1 MKHLSEMVGAF
12 IMQGSEEMYRFNIK
26 EISKEDALRMIRKYH
41 YSNTLP
47 KINKYF
53 QGFFLDKEL
62 VGVVTLGWGTR
73 PRHTIQRIF
82 PSLDTKDYL
91 EIGRMCMTEE
101 MPRNSESQM
110 LSQLVKWIH
119 RNIPE
124 LKILFT
130 WADGMVGKVGYV
142 YQASNFIY
150 AGYSDGEM
158 YMKDGVKI
166 YVRQMKS
173 FLVPGGQKDSQ
184 ITVRPIMEQMK
195 KYGILHFKGK
205 QYRYLLFLCDRKEK
219 QKLMDECLID
229 LELPRPKDNDLS
241 WRVKDA
247 ETGKWVD
254 CESLGL
260 TVAEAKATYVEIKA
274 YILEKFR
281 QFVMDKVNTKV
292 DVSALE
298 EERERIRK
306 LLRLVMGAKAKLT
319 DMLDKLDVMDKHYDR
334 KYQDMHDRLDNLYD
348 KISEYEDS
356 IADITAKIEA
366 VYGNQITGKQI
377 YDILVHFEMMYYKM
391 TDLEKK
397 EFMKDFIN
405 SIELYQEKMD
415 NGSIVK
421 QINFKFGVYYEGH
434 ETMDIRLLNEKT
446 VETVVLL
453 SHKRPDGHI
462 NVKVEF
468 GEGEGKVPLDNIA
481 KRAESYKPKERV
493 TYKMIKEYI
502 EAKYGFKVHT
512 AYIAEVKRDL
522 GLPMY
527 DAPNAVEELKQPRKH
542 PTAEKVEAIKDAL
555 RYFEVI

>member
-1 MKHLSEMVGAF
+1 MVGAF

-47 KINKYF
+47 KIDKYF
-53 QGFFLDKEL
+53 LGFFLDKEL

-142 YQASNFIY
+142 YQASDFIY

-166 YVRQMKS
+166 HVRQMKS
-173 FLVPGGQKDSQ
+173 FLVPGGQKDSR
-184 ITVRPIMEQMK
+184 ITVRPTMEQMK

-254 CESLGL
+254 CDKPPYATDVDQKTKGL
-260 TVAEAKATYVEIKA
+260 
-274 YILEKFR
+274 
-281 QFVMDKVNTKV
+281 VNI
-292 DVSALE
+292 
-298 EERERIRK
+298 RE
-306 LLRLVMGAKAKLT
+306 
-319 DMLDKLDVMDKHYDR
+319 
-334 KYQDMHDRLDNLYD
+334 
-348 KISEYEDS
+348 
-356 IADITAKIEA
+356 
-366 VYGNQITGKQI
+366 
-377 YDILVHFEMMYYKM
+377 
-391 TDLEKK
+391 
-397 EFMKDFIN
+397 
-405 SIELYQEKMD
+405 
-415 NGSIVK
+415 
-421 QINFKFGVYYEGH
+421 
-434 ETMDIRLLNEKT
+434 
-446 VETVVLL
+446 
-453 SHKRPDGHI
+453 
-462 NVKVEF
+462 
-468 GEGEGKVPLDNIA
+468 
-481 KRAESYKPKERV
+481 
-493 TYKMIKEYI
+493 
-502 EAKYGFKVHT
+502 
-512 AYIAEVKRDL
+512 
-522 GLPMY
+522 
-527 DAPNAVEELKQPRKH
+527 
-542 PTAEKVEAIKDAL
+542 
-555 RYFEVI
+555 